1 MSTAAGNYAT
11 LKNTIFDNLKTV
23 DTSLFFIKNFENYL
37 TDKSKIDAIKSSYP
51 FLKEVDLS
59 ELEKSFSKIR
69 SDLVSRKKIKIQA
82 PIILSSKLT
91 DMVYE
96 KFSKDTEKYI
106 LDCVLDTSIVSGLKI
121 TIDGSLIDL
130 TLENLNRGKF

>member
-1 MSTAAGNYAT
+1 MG
-11 LKNTIFDNLKTV
+11 
-23 DTSLFFIKNFENYL
+23 
-37 TDKSKIDAIKSSYP
+37 
-51 FLKEVDLS
+51 

>member
-1 MSTAAGNYAT
+1 MSTVTGNYT
-11 LKNTIFDNLKTV
+11 TIKNTIFDNLKTV

-51 FLKEVDLS
+51 FLKEIDLS

>member
-1 MSTAAGNYAT
+1 
-11 LKNTIFDNLKTV
+11 
-23 DTSLFFIKNFENYL
+23 
-37 TDKSKIDAIKSSYP
+37 
-51 FLKEVDLS
+51 
-59 ELEKSFSKIR
+59 
-69 SDLVSRKKIKIQA
+69 
-82 PIILSSKLT
+82 
-91 DMVYE
+91 MVYE